1 LVWPSSNTAKAIIAQ
16 PLYNEARFFF
26 GRMNYSPEQI
36 IALAP
41 DAASAKAG
49 RSLAT
54 ASKWQNVGQNERAL
68 WGECQGSGT
77 KPYQTVIDLNEPAFK
92 CSCPSR
98 KFPCKHGLG
107 LFLLI
112 ADHEPPANAAPPAWA
127 AEWLAKRD
135 QQTQRKTDAAQ
146 KAAEEPD
153 EATLARRASQKAK
166 RTLDREA
173 KVVAGLKELE
183 LWLRDLLRHGLASS
197 QTRSIDYWE
206 QMAARLIDAQAPGI
220 ARRIRDL
227 ARLPH
232 SGDGWTEQLLAQ
244 LSSLFLLLKAFERVE
259 RLSPATQADVRTA
272 IGWSLKE
279 DELPEEN
286 LVAGEWLVLGQRT
299 SGEESLRVRRT
310 WLWGENT
317 AALVLEFA
325 ALGQHFAS
333 DLFPGT
339 RVEAELV
346 FYPRNYPLRAV
357 IKKRLNTTRPSNE
370 MPGYETSDRLLMTY
384 ADVLALNPWIEA
396 IPAPLQ
402 TVVPVRRGERWFAR
416 DTSGRLLSLRC
427 EPIAGWKLLALS
439 GGNPITIFGEWNGR
453 SLLPVSAHADGR
465 HVDL

>member
-1 LVWPSSNTAKAIIAQ
+1 
-16 PLYNEARFFF
+16 
-26 GRMNYSPEQI
+26 MNYSAEQI

-54 ASKWQNVGQNERAL
+54 ASKWQNVGQTERAL
-68 WGECQGSGT
+68 WGECQGSGA
-77 KPYQTVIDLNEPAFK
+77 KPYQTVIDLSEPAFK

-112 ADHEPPANAAPPAWA
+112 ANQPVTGNTSPPAWA
-127 AEWLAKRD
+127 AEWLEKRD
-135 QQTQRKTDAAQ
+135 QQAQRKTEQAQ

-166 RTLDREA
+166 RSLDREA
-173 KVVAGLKELE
+173 KVVAGLKDLE

-197 QTRSIDYWE
+197 QTRSVDYWE
-206 QMAARLIDAQAPGI
+206 QMAARMIDAQAPGV

-227 ARLPH
+227 ARVPH
-232 SGDGWTEQLLAQ
+232 SGDGWTEQLLSQ
-244 LSSLFLLLKAFERVE
+244 LSSLFLLLKAFERIE
-259 RLSPATQADVRTA
+259 TLAPATQADVRSA

-286 LVAGEWLVLGQRT
+286 VTAGEWLVLGQRT
-299 SGEESLRVRRT
+299 TGEENLRVRRT
-310 WLWGENT
+310 WLWEEST
-317 AALVLEFA
+317 AKGALVLEFA
-325 ALGQHFAS
+325 APGQHLAL
-333 DLFPGT
+333 DLLPGT
-339 RVEAELV
+339 RVAAELV
-346 FYPRNYPLRAV
+346 FYPSNYPLRAAV
-357 IKKRLNTTRPSNE
+357 KTRLNTTRSLEE
-370 MPGYETSDRLLMTY
+370 MPGYETCDQLLTAY
-384 ADVLALNPWIEA
+384 ADVLALNPWVEA

-402 TVVPVRRGERWFAR
+402 TVVPVRRGEQWFAR
-416 DTSGRLLSLRC
+416 DSDGRLLSLKC

-439 GGNPITIFGEWNGR
+439 GGYPITIFGEWNGR
-453 SLLPVSAHADGR
+453 TLLPVSAGAGGR